1 MNADLAH
8 HLFEYRD
15 GVLYWKNPSNP
26 KKTPC
31 GSVAGTISPR
41 GYVHIQ
47 YKRKLYKAHRVI
59 FLMFNGYVADII
71 DHIDG
76 NTSNNRPENLRAA
89 THLGNA
95 RNAKKRKDNKS
106 GHKNVFWNKS
116 ANKWAV
122 SLSVNNKLRHF
133 GYFEDLELAA
143 FVASEARDKYHG
155 EFARTA

>member
-1 MNADLAH
+1 
-8 HLFEYRD
+8 
-15 GVLYWKNPSNP
+15 
-26 KKTPC
+26 
-31 GSVAGTISPR
+31 
-41 GYVHIQ
+41 
-47 YKRKLYKAHRVI
+47 
-59 FLMFNGYVADII
+59 MFNGYVADII